1 MSQLERLQ
9 QEGVPIAF
17 PDGSSKRVRGWD
29 QAGYGVFYGEGD
41 ARNYAASVP
50 QAELQMNNRGELRA
64 VLHVLHALPPG
75 ERTSIVMDS
84 EHVFKGL
91 TEHLLRWE
99 RAGWVVA
106 HADLWRLVLGLLR
119 HHHRRVSFHWV
130 PSHVGLE
137 RTGGAGREAERGH
150 VQHPYNEA
158 PSVESIV

>member
-1 MSQLERLQ
+1 MR
-9 QEGVPIAF
+9 
-17 PDGSSKRVRGWD
+17 RWD
-29 QAGYGVFYGEGD
+29 QAGSGVFYEGGD
-41 ARNYAASVP
+41 ARNYAAPVP

-64 VLHVLHALPPG
+64 VLHVLYTLPPG
-75 ERTSIVMDS
+75 ERTSIMMDS

-119 HHHRRVSFHWV
+119 HHQRRVSFHWV

-137 RTGGAGREAERGH
+137 GTGGADREAERGH
-150 VQHPYNEA
+150 LQHPDNEA
-158 PSVESIV
+158 PSVKRVLAERRER